1 MPAFSD
7 SIEYFDVL
15 IVGAGLSGI
24 GAAHHLRVKC
34 PNKTFVILENRAAIG
49 GTWDLFRYPGIRSDS
64 DMFTMAYVFRPWQ
77 NARSISDGNL
87 IRQYISDT
95 AREEGIDTHIRFNH
109 RVIRADWSSRD
120 ARWKVE
126 ALRKSPDGREDFAVT
141 LTCNFLFSCA
151 GYYRYSSGHTPEFH
165 GRERFKGTIV
175 HPQAWPEDLDYAG
188 KRVVVIGSGATAVTL
203 VPAMAKTAAH
213 VTMLQR
219 SPTYIVSLPEQ
230 DVVAGMLQRMLPFR
244 VASSIAR
251 WKNIAFMT
259 YVYRLAR
266 RRPELAKKNILKRV
280 TDELG
285 KDYDVAR
292 HFTPAYNPWEQR
304 LCLVPDGDLFAAIRE
319 GRASVVTDQIDTFT
333 ETGIQLKSGSELKAD
348 IIVTATGLVLEILG
362 GVEVC
367 VDGKQVDFSKTLS
380 YKGVMFSDVPNLASV
395 FGYIN
400 ASWTL
405 KADLISSYVARLIA
419 YMNKKGYAQV
429 TPRIGDG
436 DMKPVPFV
444 EHFSSGY
451 IQRSLEKLP
460 KQGTN
465 TPWRVKQ
472 NYFADLWNLR
482 YTSIA
487 NKALE
492 FSNPLKE

>member
-1 MPAFSD
+1 MRTLGD
-7 SIEYFDVL
+7 SIEHFDVL

-24 GAAHHLRVKC
+24 GAAHHLRVNC

-64 DMFTMAYVFRPWQ
+64 DMFTMAYAFRPWQ
-77 NARSISDGNL
+77 NTRAISDGHL

-95 AREEGIDTHIRFNH
+95 AREERIDEHIRFNH

-120 ARWKVE
+120 AHWKVE
-126 ALRKSPDGREDFAVT
+126 GLRKLPDGREEAVA

-151 GYYRYSSGHTPEFH
+151 GYYKYSSGYTPEFP
-165 GRERFKGTIV
+165 GRERFMGTIV

-188 KRVVVIGSGATAVTL
+188 KLVVVIGSGATAVTL
-203 VPAMAKTAAH
+203 VPAMAKKARH

-219 SPTYIVSLPEQ
+219 SPTYVVSLPEQ
-230 DVVAGMLQRMLPFR
+230 DALAAILQRVLPTR
-244 VASSIAR
+244 LASGIAR

-259 YVYRLAR
+259 YVYQLAR
-266 RRPELAKKNILKRV
+266 RQPELAKKTILKGV
-280 TDELG
+280 SNELG
-285 KDYDVAR
+285 KDYDVAT
-292 HFTPAYNPWEQR
+292 HFTPAYYPWEQR
-304 LCLVPDGDLFAAIRE
+304 LCLVPDGDLFAAIRK
-319 GRASVVTDQIDTFT
+319 GRASVATEQIETFT
-333 ETGIQLKSGSELKAD
+333 ENGIQLKSGRELKAD

-362 GVEVC
+362 GIEVS
-367 VDGKQVDFSKTLS
+367 VDGKRVDFSKTLS

-405 KADLISSYVARLIA
+405 KADLICGYVARLVA
-419 YMNKKGYAQV
+419 YMNRKGYAQV
-429 TPRIGDG
+429 TPRNHDAA
-436 DMKPVPFV
+436 MKAVPFV

-451 IQRSLEKLP
+451 VQRALEKLP
-460 KQGTN
+460 KQGGSA
-465 TPWRVKQ
+465 PWRIKQ
-472 NYFADLWNLR
+472 NYFADLLNLR
-482 YTSIA
+482 YASIA

-492 FSNPLKE
+492 FSNPPKK